1 MPSSP
6 LPLSQTQK
14 PPVSA
19 KQAQPSNQPSDAA
32 ISVRGVQ
39 HRYGDRAA
47 LQGVDL
53 QVESGQ
59 IFALLGP
66 NGSGKTTLFRLIST
80 LMPLQTGQI
89 TVAGADVN
97 DPLAVRARIGIV
109 FQSPSLDK
117 KLTVDENIA
126 CQAALYGLSGQALR
140 QRRDEVLKSLGLED
154 RRSEFC
160 EKLSGGLKRRV
171 ELAKGML
178 HRPQVLLLDEPST
191 GLDPG
196 ARLDLWEVLRSMAAE
211 GMTILLTTHLLEE
224 AEKADRLAI
233 LAEGKVIAEGTP
245 DALQAELGEGLVT
258 VVSDDPE
265 STEKIIRDQMGL
277 MPQRVQQQVR
287 IHSSSPAALVPQLA
301 ERLGDSA
308 RSITV
313 GRPGLEDVFIAK
325 TGHRFWAPSD
335 SQD

>member
-1 MPSSP
+1 ME
-6 LPLSQTQK
+6 
-14 PPVSA
+14 
-19 KQAQPSNQPSDAA
+19 
-32 ISVRGVQ
+32 

-53 QVESGQ
+53 TVQQGS

-80 LMPLQTGQI
+80 LMPLQKGQI
-89 TVAGADVN
+89 TVAGAEVRDVIE
-97 DPLAVRARIGIV
+97 VRKRIGIV

-117 KLTVDENIA
+117 KLSVDENIA
-126 CQAALYGLSGQALR
+126 CQAALYGLSGAAFR
-140 QRRDEVLKSLGLED
+140 KRRDEVLQALGLTD
-154 RRSEFC
+154 RRKEIC

-178 HRPQVLLLDEPST
+178 HRPRVLLLDEPST

-196 ARLDLWEVLRSMAAE
+196 ARLDLWEALRSMAAE

-224 AEKADRLAI
+224 AEKADQLAI
-233 LAEGKVIAEGTP
+233 LAEGKIIANGTP
-245 DALQAELGEGLVT
+245 DQLQAEMGDGLVT
-258 VVSDDPE
+258 IHSEDPE
-265 STEKIIRDQMGL
+265 ATEKLVQEKLGL
-277 MPQRVQQQVR
+277 KVQRVQQQIR
-287 IHSSSPAALVPQLA
+287 IHSDRPADLVPKLA
-301 ERLGDSA
+301 ELLGESA

-325 TGHRFWAPSD
+325 TGHRFWSTSEA
-335 SQD
+335 QE